1 MLTLKQIPATRIVA
15 TSSALDQATWPADA
29 LVLRIAQ
36 DEALVTPPV
45 AGLNLDDPHAIV
57 VPDGGFATAW
67 VAADQAL
74 AFLERACEWALPS
87 QRPAFAQG
95 AVASVPIKLWLEEA
109 RVLFVVPV
117 PYVHDFEERYQS
129 C

>member
-1 MLTLKQIPATRIVA
+1 MLHLKQISATRIVA
-15 TSSALDQATWPADA
+15 TSSALDQTTWPTDT

-45 AGLNLDDPHAIV
+45 DGLNLDDPHAIV

-74 AFLERACEWALPS
+74 AFLERACEWAMPP

-95 AVASVPIKLWLEEA
+95 AVAGVPIKLWLEDE

-117 PYVHDFEERYQS
+117 PYVHDFEARYQS
-129 C
+129 

>member
-15 TSSALDQATWPADA
+15 TSSALDQAAWPADT
-29 LVLRIAQ
+29 LVFRIAT
-36 DEALVTPPV
+36 DEVLVTPPV
-45 AGLNLDDPHAIV
+45 DGLNLEDPHAII

-95 AVASVPIKLWLEEA
+95 AVAGVPIKLWLEDE
-109 RVLFVVPV
+109 RILFVVPV
-117 PYVHDFEERYQS
+117 PYVHDFEARYQI
-129 C
+129 